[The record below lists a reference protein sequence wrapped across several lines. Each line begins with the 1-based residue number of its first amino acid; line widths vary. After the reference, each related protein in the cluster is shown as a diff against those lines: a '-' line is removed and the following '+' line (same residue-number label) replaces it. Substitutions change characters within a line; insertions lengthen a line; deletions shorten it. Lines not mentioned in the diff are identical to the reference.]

1 VVDGA
6 VVDGATLIEP
16 PVYEYDYN
24 EFLDVEGIQPALA
37 LKYRVKIVDR
47 FKIPDATQFTSA
59 QLKAKFPYDQAAPFG
74 GSGDMP
80 GTDAVFGGGLGRW
93 LMHCH
98 ILHHA
103 GLGMMTDFCI
113 APEGDTDASA
123 CKIDVDENIYQPI
136 P

>member
-1 VVDGA
+1 VLTGDP
-6 VVDGATLIEP
+6 L
-16 PVYEYDYN
+16 YEYDYN
-24 EFLDVEGIQPALA
+24 EFLDVEAVQPGAALV
-37 LKYRVKIVDR
+37 YRVKITDR
-47 FKIPDATQFTSA
+47 FKIPDETVFTWL
-59 QLKAKFPYDQAAPFG
+59 QLLEKFPYDYQGEFG
-74 GSGDMP
+74 GAGDMP
-80 GTDAVFGGGLGRW
+80 QLSGSEMGGGLGRW

-113 APEGDTDASA
+113 AEEGASDASG